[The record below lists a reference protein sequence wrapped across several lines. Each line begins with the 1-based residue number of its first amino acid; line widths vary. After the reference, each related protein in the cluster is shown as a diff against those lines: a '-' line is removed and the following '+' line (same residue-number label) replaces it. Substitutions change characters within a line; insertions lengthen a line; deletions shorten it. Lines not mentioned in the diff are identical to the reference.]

1 MQARDVDEGTH
12 CGALTTGGPVQQ
24 PRGDT
29 PDLTNALQGP
39 YCVCARM
46 QLAASDDAARNG
58 RLPYVRVT
66 ASR

>member
-39 YCVCARM
+39 YCMCVH
-46 QLAASDDAARNG
+46 AASC
-58 RLPYVRVT
+58 
-66 ASR
+66 